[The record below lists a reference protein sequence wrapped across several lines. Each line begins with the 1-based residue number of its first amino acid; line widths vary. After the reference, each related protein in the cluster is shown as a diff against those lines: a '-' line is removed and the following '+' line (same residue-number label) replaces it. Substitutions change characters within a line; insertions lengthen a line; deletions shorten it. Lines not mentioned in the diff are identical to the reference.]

1 LAAIVPCE
9 QQFLFE
15 LAINSGDFY
24 VMFQRE
30 NHFINKSLQKP
41 RRLNVKCMP
50 AVNKTNNNQ
59 KTIVVQITHIFQDIF
74 TVTELTDKSFAPQCF
89 FDFGTAYR
97 ILATTDI

>member
-1 LAAIVPCE
+1 
-9 QQFLFE
+9 
-15 LAINSGDFY
+15 
-24 VMFQRE
+24 
-30 NHFINKSLQKP
+30 
-41 RRLNVKCMP
+41 MP